1 MSLISQRFSSHALL
15 ESPSQESGALAELL
29 TRRRS
34 VRDFSDIG
42 LGKEEISQL
51 CWAVQGITSKEG
63 HRTSPSAGAIY
74 PLTLLVV
81 GADGVFEYLPKQHSL
96 RLLRE
101 GDTRPKLQAAALEQP
116 CVGEAPCC
124 MVMAVDVDRMELKYG
139 PHAERFCYLE
149 AGHAAQNVLLMA
161 TELGLGCVPVG
172 AFSDKSVASVLDL
185 KPYVRPVYLL
195 PIGHPL
201 YAL

>member
-1 MSLISQRFSSHALL
+1 MSLLSPRFGNYPLPEA
-15 ESPSQESGALAELL
+15 PSQESSALSELL
-29 TRRRS
+29 ARRRS
-34 VRDFSDIG
+34 VREFSSIG
-42 LGKEEISQL
+42 LCKEEVSQL
-51 CWAVQGITSKEG
+51 CWAAQGLTSHEG

-81 GADGVFEYLPKQHSL
+81 EADGVFEYVPKQHSL
-96 RLLRE
+96 RLLHE
-101 GDTRPKLQAAALEQP
+101 GDVRPKLQAAALDQP

-124 MVMAVDVDRMELKYG
+124 LVFAADVDRMELKYG
-139 PHAERFCYLE
+139 PHAEQFCYLE

-172 AFSDKSVASVLDL
+172 AFSGKSVASVLEL
-185 KPYVRPVYLL
+185 KSYLRPVYLL